1 MRWRFVVQKCLRFQ
15 IVKACHDEPTGGH
28 GGQEKT
34 LNCVRE
40 RFWWAGMAK
49 FVNPNVVG
57 GTFYQSRK
65 VPRKLP
71 QGMLEP
77 ILVSKLSL
85 SLFIAS
91 PMFQQEL
98 EIFSF
103 RIKPSGVMDRRSM
116 LSSSHQLTFLYISLK
131 NPFR

>member
-1 MRWRFVVQKCLRFQ
+1 
-15 IVKACHDEPTGGH
+15 
-28 GGQEKT
+28 
-34 LNCVRE
+34 
-40 RFWWAGMAK
+40 MAK

-116 LSSSHQLTFLYISLK
+116 LS
-131 NPFR
+131 